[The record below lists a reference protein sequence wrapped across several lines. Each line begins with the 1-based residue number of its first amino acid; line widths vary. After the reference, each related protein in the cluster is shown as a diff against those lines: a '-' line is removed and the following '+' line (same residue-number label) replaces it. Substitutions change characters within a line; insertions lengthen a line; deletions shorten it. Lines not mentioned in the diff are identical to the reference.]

1 MIILF
6 KFLRNNQSF
15 PQSSGTIL
23 YSPQQCIR
31 VSIFHVLAKL
41 IIICLFHYSHP
52 SGCEVI
58 SHGGLICI
66 SLVTNNVNHLSCVYW
81 PFVYI
86 FLGEMST
93 QVFCPFLNWVFFFL
107 LSCKCSLYIFDIFWT
122 FIRYMICE
130 HFSHFIGCFSTFL
143 ICSLIHK
150 SFKFL
155 WSQIYLIFLI
165 LFTLLV
171 AYLRLLCQI
180 QDHEE
185 LLLCFPLRF

>member
-66 SLVTNNVNHLSCVYW
+66 SLVTTDVEHL
-81 PFVYI
+81 F
-86 FLGEMST
+86 
-93 QVFCPFLNWVFFFL
+93 
-107 LSCKCSLYIFDIFWT
+107 KCSFG
-122 FIRYMICE
+122 RC
-130 HFSHFIGCFSTFL
+130 
-143 ICSLIHK
+143 ICSLEKCLFK
-150 SFKFL
+150 SLSIFKTRFC
-155 WSQIYLIFLI
+155 SDSEHHFGVRNYSENLIK
-165 LFTLLV
+165 
-171 AYLRLLCQI
+171 AKQ
-180 QDHEE
+180 
-185 LLLCFPLRF
+185 